1 MAQLRD
7 PPLWCDATVSA
18 GEKSLDSASSGRQDF
33 ADVAEPL
40 NSRTAY
46 NLIKRRILHNV
57 YAPNVTVSVQELV
70 LELGMSRTPIREAL
84 IRLEEEGL
92 VGLVPRQGFRAL
104 PIAADEMLNVYE
116 ILAGLEAAAIEV
128 LIGRGLADLE
138 IDALR
143 TCVANLEDALLHDDL
158 DRWAQ
163 ADAAFHRKLVGLSEN
178 SRLIATVSQF
188 MEQTTRARAI
198 TLRLRPRPAK
208 STRSHADLVEAIA
221 ARDAAVAREIHW
233 SQRLRS
239 ARELAGILKQFN
251 MKHL

>member
-1 MAQLRD
+1 
-7 PPLWCDATVSA
+7 VSA
-18 GEKSLDSASSGRQDF
+18 GENASGAR
-33 ADVAEPL
+33 APERHGIGEPAEPL

-46 NLIKRRILHNV
+46 TVIKGRILDNI
-57 YAPNVTVSVQELV
+57 YAPNVTVSVQELA
-70 LELGMSRTPIREAL
+70 LELRMSRTPIREAL

-92 VGLVPRQGFRAL
+92 VALVPRHGFRVL

-116 ILAGLEAAAIEV
+116 ILAGLEAAAIEL
-128 LIGRGLADLE
+128 LIGRGLADHE

-143 TCVANLEDALLHDDL
+143 SCVADLEEALQHDDL
-158 DRWAQ
+158 DRWAR
-163 ADAAFHRKLVGLSEN
+163 ADAAFHRMLVGLSGN
-178 SRLIATVSQF
+178 SRLIATVNQF

-198 TLRLRPRPAK
+198 TLRLRPRPNM

-221 ARDAAVAREIHW
+221 ARDSTNAREIHW

-251 MKHL
+251 LRHL